1 MSGDFMSIDLKNI
14 TANQPDAAG
23 ANNKVRSAEAGA
35 ESEQKQSQAVSDDS
49 VVLSDQAKVV
59 QSLISEISQPPK
71 TDPQRLEALRT
82 AIASGEYSVTAEKIA
97 TKLLDIDFGYRNQ
110 SNEQ

>member
-14 TANQPDAAG
+14 TSNQPDAAG
-23 ANNKVRSAEAGA
+23 ANNKLRPAEAG
-35 ESEQKQSQAVSDDS
+35 SNSDQKQQAAVSGDS
-49 VVLSDQAKVV
+49 VVLSDKAKVV

-71 TDPQRLEALRT
+71 ANSKRIEALRT